1 MHASRNI
8 RLCTKDCL
16 CLYVCPTGASDT
28 ENGQI
33 DFEKCIGCGACVR
46 ACISHA
52 ISMIPDINEY
62 PHQQVKKAETAE
74 ALKALVKS
82 KAEEEQLARKI
93 AQEATDPVEKQFA
106 QALEKSSRKQGEDLF
121 REAGYML
128 PQSKN
133 AHEFLESLLKEDFGP
148 DFPSQTV
155 EELLKTIPTND

>member
-33 DFEKCIGCGACVR
+33 DASKCIGCGACVQ

-52 ISMIPDINEY
+52 ISMVPEINQY
-62 PHQQVKKAETAE
+62 PRQQIKSEEVVST
-74 ALKALVKS
+74 LKSLVKS
-82 KAEEEQLARKI
+82 KAEQEQLARKI
-93 AQEATDPVEKQFA
+93 AEETSDPAQRQFA
-106 QALEKSSRKQGEDLF
+106 KALERSSRKQGEDLF

-128 PQSKN
+128 PQSSN
-133 AHEFLESLLKEDFGP
+133 ARLFLSSLLKENFGP
-148 DFPSQTV
+148 DFPKDAV
-155 EELLKTIPTND
+155 EELLNTIPTND